1 MGCVFYPGGIPD
13 YFRLSK
19 TEVPFAIPHKT
30 KSKGALIIKTVAAPD
45 CTDVFNK
52 VPAWFSF

>member
-1 MGCVFYPGGIPD
+1 MGEIPD

-30 KSKGALIIKTVAAPD
+30 KPKGS
-45 CTDVFNK
+45 FNDK
-52 VPAWFSF
+52 DNG